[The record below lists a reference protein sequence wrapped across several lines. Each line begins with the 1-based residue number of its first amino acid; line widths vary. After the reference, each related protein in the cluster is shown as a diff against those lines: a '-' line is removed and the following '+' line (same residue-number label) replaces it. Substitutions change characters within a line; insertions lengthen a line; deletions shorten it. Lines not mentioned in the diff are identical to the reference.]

1 MSKESA
7 RKFVRCDSNFE
18 LFRIILML
26 LIIAHHFIET
36 RNYQKQ
42 K

>member
-7 RKFVRCDSNFE
+7 RKLGRDSNFE
-18 LFRIILML
+18 LFRIIFML